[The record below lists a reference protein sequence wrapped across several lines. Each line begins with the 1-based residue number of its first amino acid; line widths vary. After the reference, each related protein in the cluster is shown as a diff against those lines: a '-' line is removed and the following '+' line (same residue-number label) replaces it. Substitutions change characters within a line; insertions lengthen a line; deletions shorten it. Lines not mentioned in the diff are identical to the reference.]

1 MNLKKLTLQQI
12 KKLDAE
18 LEAKF
23 NERIR
28 KIKEEIDLIRKESD
42 IIKKESEAIR
52 KESDAI
58 RKETDIIKKEA
69 EELHKKNEQE
79 LEKLMIATG
88 ATNSKLKGLEDN
100 IGYGV
105 EEIFFESINKTKQ
118 IGKIVY
124 DECTARYQM
133 YNNKHKSL
141 GEIDILLVNGK
152 EIAIVEIKHRVGKKA
167 IEQLMKVAH
176 LFEINNNHNKFKL
189 NLFMAGLSLHASARQ
204 LLKINNIGFIK
215 IRGEHFE
222 LVKM

>member
-42 IIKKESEAIR
+42 IIKKES
-52 KESDAI
+52 DAI

-69 EELHKKNEQE
+69 EELHKKNERE
-79 LEKLMIATG
+79 LEKLMIVTG

-105 EEIFFESINKTKQ
+105 EEIFFESINKQ
-118 IGKIVY
+118 
-124 DECTARYQM
+124 
-133 YNNKHKSL
+133 NKLEKL
-141 GEIDILLVNGK
+141 YMMNVLPV
-152 EIAIVEIKHRVGKKA
+152 IKC
-167 IEQLMKVAH
+167 II
-176 LFEINNNHNKFKL
+176 IN
-189 NLFMAGLSLHASARQ
+189 
-204 LLKINNIGFIK
+204 INPW
-215 IRGEHFE
+215 
-222 LVKM
+222 VK